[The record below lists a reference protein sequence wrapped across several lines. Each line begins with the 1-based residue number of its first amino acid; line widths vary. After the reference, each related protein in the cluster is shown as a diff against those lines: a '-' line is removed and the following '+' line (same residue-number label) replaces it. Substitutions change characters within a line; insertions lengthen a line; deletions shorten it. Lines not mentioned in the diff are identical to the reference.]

1 MSLIKAIC
9 IGGCLTSQFLGASR
23 WAESAHL
30 NLTNIY
36 RVSISSICSN
46 LYVMKMLK
54 KFIAY
59 TIKIELKLRNI
70 VPKIIPTIA
79 QKEIKAQLWF

>member
-1 MSLIKAIC
+1 
-9 IGGCLTSQFLGASR
+9 
-23 WAESAHL
+23 
-30 NLTNIY
+30 
-36 RVSISSICSN
+36 
-46 LYVMKMLK
+46 MKMLK